1 MIMIEDSKFI
11 HFIPFP
17 QSVVYKSWNLVRP
30 LAEVLYNVKNGSPF
44 ITSKISSKILSN
56 FSVFVDFQT
65 KCERK
70 CQFSRKSGR
79 IESVCFHN

>member
-17 QSVVYKSWNLVRP
+17 QSVVYKWWNLVRP

-44 ITSKISSKILSN
+44 ITSKSSSKNLSR
-56 FSVFVDFQT
+56 D
-65 KCERK
+65 
-70 CQFSRKSGR
+70 GR
-79 IESVCFHN
+79 IPLFSDIRILGYLGY

>member
-1 MIMIEDSKFI
+1 MDSALAI
-11 HFIPFP
+11 
-17 QSVVYKSWNLVRP
+17 V
-30 LAEVLYNVKNGSPF
+30 AEVLYNVKNGSPF
-44 ITSKISSKILSN
+44 ITSKILSKILSN